1 MCCIPLF
8 LDRRMGYCFLQ
19 TIGGRCTARTSD
31 LKTVTKADC
40 CCTMGAAW
48 GPHCEICPTKDSDN
62 YNELCLD
69 KGFSV
74 NGQGT
79 CEHFFLFLIMIII
92 TDSSSKFSFSDIDE
106 CRTIPDLC
114 KNGLCI
120 NTLGSYRCVCN
131 KGYKADKTGTQCV
144 GKYSTNLVHR
154 EKNIISNEI
163 YIFISN
169 FRYKRVRVNTKAVQV
184 QLSEHGRKFHLFL
197 SGRFHFEP

>member
-1 MCCIPLF
+1 MLGQRF
-8 LDRRMGYCFLQ
+8 LCERSRYVRTFL
-19 TIGGRCTARTSD
+19 SF
-31 LKTVTKADC
+31 LNN
-40 CCTMGAAW
+40 
-48 GPHCEICPTKDSDN
+48 DN
-62 YNELCLD
+62 NNRFIV
-69 KGFSV
+69 K
-74 NGQGT
+74 
-79 CEHFFLFLIMIII
+79 I
-92 TDSSSKFSFSDIDE
+92 SFSDIDE

-144 GKYSTNLVHR
+144 GKYSTSLVHR